1 MKAKIEFYFNE
12 DIEKQIRDF
21 NINAEKVKDYES
33 DKDKYHK
40 KMIDSIEKSIKT
52 ILEWEDYAYIEDF
65 KITEVIEENKEI
77 EDED

>member
-40 KMIDSIEKSIKT
+40 MMIKEIEKSIKSV
-52 ILEWEDYAYIEDF
+52 LEREGYASVEDF
-65 KITEVIEENKEI
+65 KAEVVEE
-77 EDED
+77 

>member
-21 NINAEKVKDYES
+21 NINAEKVKDYEG

-40 KMIDSIEKSIKT
+40 MMIKEIEKSIKSV
-52 ILEWEDYAYIEDF
+52 LEREGYASVEDF
-65 KITEVIEENKEI
+65 KAEVVEE
-77 EDED
+77 

>member
-40 KMIDSIEKSIKT
+40 MMIKEIEKSIKSV
-52 ILEWEDYAYIEDF
+52 LDWEGYAFIEDF
-65 KITEVIEENKEI
+65 KAEVVEE
-77 EDED
+77 

>member
-21 NINAEKVKDYES
+21 NINAGKVKDYES

-40 KMIDSIEKSIKT
+40 MMIKSIKRS
-52 ILEWEDYAYIEDF
+52 IKSVLEREGYAYVEDF
-65 KITEVIEENKEI
+65 KAEVVEE
-77 EDED
+77 

>member
-21 NINAEKVKDYES
+21 DIADDKVKDYEN

-40 KMIDSIEKSIKT
+40 MMIKEIEKSINS
-52 ILEWEDYAYIEDF
+52 ILEWEGYTSIEDF
-65 KITEVIEENKEI
+65 KAVVVEK
-77 EDED
+77 

>member
-33 DKDKYHK
+33 DKEKYY
-40 KMIDSIEKSIKT
+40 KMMIKEIEKSIKSV
-52 ILEWEDYAYIEDF
+52 LEREGYAYVEDF
-65 KITEVIEENKEI
+65 KAEVVEEWRI
-77 EDED
+77 

>member
-33 DKDKYHK
+33 DKEKYY
-40 KMIDSIEKSIKT
+40 KMMIKEIEKSIKSV
-52 ILEWEDYAYIEDF
+52 LEREGYAYVEDF
-65 KITEVIEENKEI
+65 KAEVVEE
-77 EDED
+77 

>member
-21 NINAEKVKDYES
+21 DIADDKVKDYEN

-40 KMIDSIEKSIKT
+40 MMIKEIEKSIKS
-52 ILEWEDYAYIEDF
+52 ILEWEGYASIEDF
-65 KITEVIEENKEI
+65 KAVVVEK
-77 EDED
+77 